1 MSMETNLSKIG
12 DGVEVGK
19 KLRQLKKRC
28 GRDTFQYIYIVF
40 WEFVRDLSK

>member
-19 KLRQLKKRC
+19 KLRQLKKRR
-28 GRDTFQYIYIVF
+28 GRDTFQ
-40 WEFVRDLSK
+40 